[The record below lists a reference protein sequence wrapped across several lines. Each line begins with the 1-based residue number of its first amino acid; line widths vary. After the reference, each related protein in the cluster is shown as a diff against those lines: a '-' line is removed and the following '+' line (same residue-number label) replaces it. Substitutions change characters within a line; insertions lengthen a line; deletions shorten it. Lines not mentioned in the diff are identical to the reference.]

1 MSNTI
6 VHILLLS
13 DICANICQYTELN
26 IYKLSPIKF
35 QMNHNEIKLF
45 SPATVAN
52 VACGFDVLGFCLD
65 TVGDEMVIRKVD
77 KKGIRITK
85 IEGFKLPFETELN
98 VAGVSALAMYQ
109 ELQPDCGFEIEIKKN
124 IKPGSGIGSSAASAV
139 GSVYGINALLE
150 SPLNKTQ
157 LTRFAMKG
165 EAFASGSE
173 HADNIAPALF
183 GGFTLVKSV
192 NPLEILQIP
201 SPDNLYVTIIHPQI
215 EIKTAISRA
224 ILPKNIA
231 LQDAVTQWANV
242 GSFIH
247 SLHTS
252 DYPLMKRSLHDVIIE
267 PHRSKLIPHYD
278 EVKKQTLNVGA
289 LGTNI
294 SGSGPSIFSLCEGIK
309 TANQVKD
316 VMRKIY
322 SNTGIDFDIHV
333 SKMNTQ
339 GVKVL

>member
-1 MSNTI
+1 
-6 VHILLLS
+6 
-13 DICANICQYTELN
+13 
-26 IYKLSPIKF
+26 
-35 QMNHNEIKLF
+35 MNKSEIKLF

-52 VACGFDVLGFCLD
+52 VACGFDVLGLCLD
-65 TVGDEMVIRKVD
+65 TIGDEMVVRKVD
-77 KKGIRITK
+77 EKGVRITK

-109 ELQPDCGFEIEIKKN
+109 ELELDCGFEIEIKKN

-139 GSVYGINALLE
+139 GSVYGINALLG

-157 LTRFAMKG
+157 LTQFAIKG
-165 EAFASGSE
+165 EALASGSE

-192 NPLEILQIP
+192 SPLEILQIP

-224 ILPKNIA
+224 ILPKNVPLKNAII
-231 LQDAVTQWANV
+231 QWANV

-252 DYPLMKRSLHDVIIE
+252 DYPLLQRSLHDVIIE
-267 PHRSKLIPHYD
+267 PHRSKLIPHYN
-278 EVKKQTLNVGA
+278 EVKQQTLNVGA

-294 SGSGPSIFSLCEGIK
+294 SGSGPSIFSLCEGIEN
-309 TANQVKD
+309 ANKVGD
-316 VMRKIY
+316 VMRNIY
-322 SNTGIDFDIHV
+322 SNTGIKFDVHI
-333 SKMNTQ
+333 SKINTQ
-339 GVKVL
+339 GVKIL